1 MSSVYCCY
9 PFENEPDNVHF
20 NFVLVLSGY
29 AMAQCLHFWTFLMKS
44 LLLCF
49 STRNKPNILFTYRD
63 ACLKEFIV
71 SIQEKE
77 KRKKK
82 RHNFLWYIIKVDYA
96 NYYVNYTGISTFI
109 IRENFYVFKFVV
121 KWVVLSTSDTMTYGI
136 I

>member
-1 MSSVYCCY
+1 
-9 PFENEPDNVHF
+9 
-20 NFVLVLSGY
+20 
-29 AMAQCLHFWTFLMKS
+29 MAQCFHFCTFLMS

-49 STRNKPNILFTYRD
+49 SIRNKPNIVFTYRD

-77 KRKKK
+77 KRKKE
-82 RHNFLWYIIKVDYA
+82 RHIILRYIIKVDYA

-109 IRENFYVFKFVV
+109 TREKFYFFKFVV